1 MRDEPGFPKGLSFPP
16 LSDNKKYGA
25 RHRYVSIQ
33 DDCRSASGKDSSRKR
48 ARRRQNF
55 PSNVAS
61 ETPSSMKPKLLIVD
75 DEEAIRTQM
84 KWALSED
91 YEIHFAEDRRGA
103 LEVFEANPPAATL
116 LDLGLPPR
124 PNECDEGLAVL
135 SDLLAVDSMAKVI
148 IISGQGEKQNAL
160 QAVGAGAYDFLCK
173 PVEMEELRLLLRRC
187 IHVVE
192 LEKEYRQLQ
201 HSRRS
206 DVFEDML
213 GTSPQMQAVF
223 AFIRKVAGTNAPVL
237 LLGESG
243 TGKEMAAAAIH
254 RRSARKD
261 GPFVA
266 INCNAIPENLL
277 ESELFGHEKGAFTGA
292 HIQRNGMIETAS
304 GGTLFLDEIG
314 ELPPAIQ
321 VKLLRF
327 LQEHRLQRVG
337 GRQEIQIDT
346 RLVAATNADLKQ
358 LIENGKFREDL
369 YFRLAVVTIRLLPLR
384 ERGED
389 IVFLA
394 REFLQTYAA
403 QSRRTKLVFAPDALR
418 AITRYSW
425 PGNVR
430 ELQNRVKRGV
440 IMASGSRL
448 TAKDLELQQ
457 SQDVTSSATTLRQA
471 REHVEREM
479 IEQALKRNSGR
490 ITSAA
495 ADLGIS
501 RPTLYELMEK
511 LGIAKER
518 ANTNIN

>member
-1 MRDEPGFPKGLSFPP
+1 
-16 LSDNKKYGA
+16 
-25 RHRYVSIQ
+25 
-33 DDCRSASGKDSSRKR
+33 
-48 ARRRQNF
+48 
-55 PSNVAS
+55 
-61 ETPSSMKPKLLIVD
+61 MKPKLLIVD
-75 DEEAIRTQM
+75 DDEAIRTQM
-84 KWALSED
+84 KWALGED
-91 YEIHFAEDRRGA
+91 YEVHFAEDRKA
-103 LEVFEANPPAATL
+103 AVESFEAHSPAVTL
-116 LDLGLPPR
+116 LDLGLPPC

-135 SDLLAVDSMAKVI
+135 SDILAIDNTAKVI
-148 IISGQGEKQNAL
+148 IISGQGEKHNAI

-173 PVEMEELRLLLRRC
+173 PVEMEELRLLIRRC
-187 IHVVE
+187 IHVME
-192 LEKEYRQLQ
+192 LEKEYHKLQ
-201 HSRRS
+201 QSQRP
-206 DVFEDML
+206 DVFENML

-254 RRSARKD
+254 HRSTRKD

-277 ESELFGHEKGAFTGA
+277 ESELFGHEKGSFTGA
-292 HIQRNGMIETAS
+292 HIQRKGLLETAS

-327 LQEHRLQRVG
+327 LQEQRLQRVG
-337 GRQEIQIDT
+337 GRQELQVDT
-346 RLVAATNADLKQ
+346 RLVAATNADLKG
-358 LIENGKFREDL
+358 LINNGKFREDL

-394 REFLQTYAA
+394 REFLQRYGS
-403 QSRRTKLVFAPDALR
+403 QNGRTRMVFAPDALR
-418 AITRYSW
+418 AMSCYSW

-440 IMASGSRL
+440 IMTSGSRV
-448 TAKDLELQQ
+448 TAKDLELERDRGVV
-457 SQDVTSSATTLRQA
+457 SSSATTLRQA

-479 IEQALKRNSGR
+479 VEQALKKNSGK

-518 ANTNIN
+518 VNTNVN

>member
-1 MRDEPGFPKGLSFPP
+1 
-16 LSDNKKYGA
+16 
-25 RHRYVSIQ
+25 
-33 DDCRSASGKDSSRKR
+33 
-48 ARRRQNF
+48 
-55 PSNVAS
+55 
-61 ETPSSMKPKLLIVD
+61 
-75 DEEAIRTQM
+75 
-84 KWALSED
+84 
-91 YEIHFAEDRRGA
+91 
-103 LEVFEANPPAATL
+103 
-116 LDLGLPPR
+116 
-124 PNECDEGLAVL
+124 
-135 SDLLAVDSMAKVI
+135 
-148 IISGQGEKQNAL
+148 
-160 QAVGAGAYDFLCK
+160 
-173 PVEMEELRLLLRRC
+173 LRVLLRRC
-187 IHVVE
+187 IQVVE
-192 LEKEYRQLQ
+192 LEQEYRELQ
-201 HSRRS
+201 QSQRA

-213 GTSPQMQAVF
+213 GTSPQMQAVI
-223 AFIRKVAGTNAPVL
+223 AFIRKVAGTNASVL

-292 HIQRNGMIETAS
+292 HIQRKGMMETAS

-327 LQEHRLQRVG
+327 LQEQRLQRVG

-358 LIENGKFREDL
+358 LIDSGKFREDL

-389 IVFLA
+389 VVFLA

-403 QSRRTKLVFAPDALR
+403 QSGRTKLVFSPDALR

-430 ELQNRVKRGV
+430 ELQNRVKRAV
-440 IMASGSRL
+440 IMVSGSRV

-518 ANTNIN
+518 ANIN